1 MPTDEPER
9 TRENITLGADDEL
22 NLEEV
27 QGNCLEL
34 AVEIEPGDATEVG
47 VSSALLA

>member
-1 MPTDEPER
+1 MPTDETQR
-9 TRENITLGADDEL
+9 RMKIITLNTDDEL

-34 AVEIEPGDATEVG
+34 AVEIDPGDANRNRR
-47 VSSALLA
+47 